1 MAKSYNDEVIIKNN
15 KIYTS
20 YFARASKI
28 IPDRRL
34 VSIALTS
41 PDGWRG
47 SYFRELN
54 PSPSLLSGYKNGRV
68 STEEYKETYHFE
80 TLSKLKPEK
89 VYEVLKG
96 KVLCCWEKSDSFCH
110 RHLVTEWL
118 KENLGE
124 EAIGGEI

>member
-1 MAKSYNDEVIIKNN
+1 MANSYNDEVVIKNN

-41 PDGWRG
+41 PEGWKG
-47 SYFRELN
+47 TYFRDLN
-54 PSPSLLSGYKNGRV
+54 PSPSLLSNYKNGRV
-68 STEEYKETYHFE
+68 STEEYKETYYFE
-80 TLSKLKPEK
+80 TLRLLSPEE
-89 VYEVLKG
+89 VYNSLKG

-110 RHLVTEWL
+110 RHIVIEWL
-118 KENLGE
+118 RENLGE
-124 EAIGGEI
+124 DIIGGEI